1 MTGGNAVANV
11 IAQSISQPPLKFFH
25 FSATGCIHAKIL
37 SLKMRKSMDRM
48 IIITPATK
56 DNALCH
62 IVIPSAIFNAF
73 RHARSALLM
82 VWSTKLEPRPRK
94 DELFLERERLDLRR
108 VHGASVFWWDRPG
121 DLGGDTGRASAL
133 AVES

>member
-1 MTGGNAVANV
+1 
-11 IAQSISQPPLKFFH
+11 
-25 FSATGCIHAKIL
+25 
-37 SLKMRKSMDRM
+37 MDRM
-48 IIITPATK
+48 IIIRPATK

-62 IVIPSAIFNAF
+62 IVIPSATLNAF

-82 VWSTKLEPRPRK
+82 VRSTKLEPRPRK